1 MPAAAGARRVARRG
15 GPVARPSAAA
25 YNRRP
30 TPPNR
35 NPAMSYRTLLSA
47 DQGAV
52 RTLTINRPDK
62 LNALNREVIA
72 ELSVAFGQAA
82 QDDAVRVVV
91 LTGAGPK
98 AFVAGADI
106 GEMAALDPVELRD
119 FSRRGQA
126 LMRSIER
133 LGKPVIA
140 ALNGFALGGGFEL
153 AMAAHLRLAADNARI
168 GQPEVKL
175 GLIPGFGGTQR
186 LPRLAGRAAALEL
199 CLAGEPIDAQRA
211 HQLGLVNQV
220 LPAADLMAGAM
231 ALATRLAA
239 LAPQALRGVI
249 DAVVLGA
256 DMATDQGLD
265 YETQLFAVLASTAD
279 MREGTQ
285 AFMDKRAPVFGGR

>member
-1 MPAAAGARRVARRG
+1 
-15 GPVARPSAAA
+15 
-25 YNRRP
+25 
-30 TPPNR
+30 
-35 NPAMSYRTLLSA
+35 MSYRTLLSA
-47 DQGAV
+47 DDGAV

-72 ELSVAFGQAA
+72 ELTVAFAQAA
-82 QDDAVRVVV
+82 QDDAVRVVL

-106 GEMAALDPVELRD
+106 GEMAGLGPVELRD

-140 ALNGFALGGGFEL
+140 VLNGFALGGGFEL
-153 AMAAHLRLAADNARI
+153 AMAAHLRLAGDNARI
-168 GQPEVKL
+168 GQPEVRL

-199 CLAGEPIDAQRA
+199 CLAGEPIDATRA

-220 LPAADLMAGAM
+220 LPAAELMAGAT
-231 ALATRLAA
+231 ALANRLAG

-279 MREGTQ
+279 MREGTS
-285 AFMDKRAPVFGGR
+285 AFVEKRAPVFTGR